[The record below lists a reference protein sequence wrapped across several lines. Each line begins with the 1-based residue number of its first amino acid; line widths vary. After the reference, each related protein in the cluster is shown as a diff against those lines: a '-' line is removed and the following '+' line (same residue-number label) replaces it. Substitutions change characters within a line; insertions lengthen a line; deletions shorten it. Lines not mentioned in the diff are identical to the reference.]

1 MNNQEIALKIESAL
15 RKVVDSDTF
24 IHISDVIR
32 KSPKKALDEY
42 INIIK
47 EMHCIEEGK
56 VSDFL
61 NYIENLGEKSVD
73 ELSEEGYPWIE
84 FFEELDYLT
93 KE

>member
-32 KSPKKALDEY
+32 KSPN